1 MQTKQ
6 LVVGAI
12 LVDNLDKPTRF
23 LGARRTKPAELAG
36 RWEFPG
42 GKVEQEE
49 TPTSALRRE
58 LREELSVEITTGTE
72 VVAPDGNPWP
82 ISERYA
88 MRVWLAEVTDGT
100 LATTDSHDEYRWLTA
115 SDCMSVPWLDAD
127 IPITHTVQRLL
138 T

>member
-1 MQTKQ
+1 MQTKK

-23 LGARRTKPAELAG
+23 LGARRTKPAELVG

-49 TPTSALRRE
+49 SPTTALRRE
-58 LREELSVEITTGTE
+58 IREELSVEITTGSE
-72 VVAPDGNPWP
+72 VVAPDGKPWP
-82 ISERYA
+82 ISDRYK
-88 MRVWLAEVTDGT
+88 MRVWFAEVAEGT

-115 SDCMSVPWLDAD
+115 SDSMSVPWLDAD
-127 IPITHTVQRLL
+127 IPIARTIQELL